1 MPDWFP
7 NIFTSRG
14 LSLVVASIYFGIA
27 IYASPRG
34 MLTAAV
40 LRVGIGVLFPL
51 VCIWFA
57 EAMGDYVGT
66 LPGPGIT
73 RTSPEWMVELGGWVL
88 LLSPAILYPVI
99 IYMS

>member
-1 MPDWFP
+1 MPDWFA

-27 IYASPRG
+27 IFAAPPG

-40 LRVGIGVLFPL
+40 LRVVSVLLFPL
-51 VCIWFA
+51 ACIWFA
-57 EAMGDYVGT
+57 EEMGDYVGT

-73 RTSPEWMVELGGWVL
+73 QTSPEWMVELGGWVL
-88 LLSPAILYPVI
+88 LLLPALLYPFI
-99 IYMS
+99 IYIS